1 MQRRGG
7 LILAL
12 TAFLM
17 TGCYHQIVHTGA
29 TPAPGNAVVQ
39 KTVSLWVFGLV
50 GAEVD
55 TTADCPSG
63 VAIIETQQT
72 FLNGLVGV
80 VTLGIYTPQTVT
92 ITCAGGEEDSVP
104 DAPVV
109 TIATDAST
117 EEAETAA
124 RRAFELAR
132 RSHEPVILRY
142 LR

>member
-1 MQRRGG
+1 MRRRNG
-7 LILAL
+7 LTLAL
-12 TAFLM
+12 TVLLM
-17 TGCYHQIVHTGA
+17 TGCYHQVVQTGA

-39 KTVSLWVFGLV
+39 QTVALYFFGLV

-55 TTADCPSG
+55 TTGDCPTG

-72 FLNGLVGV
+72 FLNGLLGV

-92 ITCAGGEEDSVP
+92 ITCAGGEEEVP

-109 TIATDAST
+109 TIATNAST
-117 EEAETAA
+117 VEAETAA
-124 RRAFELAR
+124 RRAFELAK
-132 RSHEPVILRY
+132 RSHEPVILHD